1 MKLKASILLLFVA
14 FSLLSFGTEPLQTYQ
29 PQDDMPKYGKDSVKC
44 VANLSLYREFYKQ
57 WKQSGYKNS
66 AINDAS
72 KWWSWVFLHCPIA
85 SENIYVDGVRM
96 VDFKIKKAKDPELKS
111 KLIDTLMLIYDQR
124 IKYFPLHYRTKQPQV
139 GNILGRKGVDLY
151 EHRPEDYI
159 RVNEILK
166 ESIDLD
172 KEDASGPVYV
182 YYFRTLTKMAM
193 KGDTDTVA
201 VVEAYDRISDYIDQ
215 NIRKYAEK
223 GNEKEVEEYVNIQGN
238 IENTFEPFAQC
249 TDLVRIYKQKYDLD
263 PNNIDLLKKIVKLLD
278 KKSCIEDPLYFDA
291 TVSLYELDPSPESA
305 YLIGKMMLNQKRYTE
320 AIPYMQDA
328 TKMDNIEKVDDA
340 LIFLA
345 QTYRAIDNFPMARKY
360 ALEAA
365 KLNPEWGKPYAF
377 IGDLYVISANKCGDN
392 DLTKKVAYWAAIDK
406 YNKAK
411 AVEPEMTDEMN
422 ELIRRYSPYFPPAEV
437 LFFYNLEEGDT
448 YEVGCWIN
456 ETTIIRA
463 AK

>member
-1 MKLKASILLLFVA
+1 MKLKALIVLMFVG
-14 FSLLSFGTEPLQTYQ
+14 FSFISFGAKPLQTYH

-85 SENIYVDGVRM
+85 SENIYVDGVKM
-96 VDFKIKKAKDPELKS
+96 VEYRVKKEKDPELKS
-111 KLIDTLMLIYDQR
+111 KLIDTLMLVYDQR

-151 EHRPEDYI
+151 EHRPEAYVQ
-159 RVNEILK
+159 VNEILK

-172 KEDASGPVYV
+172 KADASGPVYV
-182 YYFRTLTKMAM
+182 YYFRTLTKMAK
-193 KGDTDTVA
+193 KGDVDTLA
-201 VVEAYDRISDYIDQ
+201 VVEAYDQISDYIDI

-223 GNEKEVEEYVNIQGN
+223 DNEKKVEEYVNIQGN

-249 TDLVRIYKQKYDLD
+249 ADLVRIYKQKYDLE
-263 PNNIDLLKKIVKLLD
+263 PNNINLLKKIVKLLD

-320 AIPYMQDA
+320 AIPYMEDA
-328 TKMDNIEKVDDA
+328 TKMENIEKVDDA

-345 QTYRAIDNFPMARKY
+345 QTYRAIDNFPMARLH

-365 KLNPEWGKPYAF
+365 KINPEWGRPYAF

-392 DLTKKVAYWAAIDK
+392 DLTKKVAYWAAVDK
-406 YNKAK
+406 YKKAK
-411 AVEPEMTDEMN
+411 AVEPELADEMN

-437 LFFYNLEEGDT
+437 LFFYNLQEGET
-448 YEVGCWIN
+448 YDIGCWIN
-456 ETTIIRA
+456 EKTIIRA

>member
-1 MKLKASILLLFVA
+1 MKLKALIILLFVG
-14 FSLLSFGTEPLQTYQ
+14 FSLLSSRAELLQTYQ
-29 PQDDMPKYGKDSVKC
+29 QQDDMPKYGKDSVKC

-96 VDFKIKKAKDPELKS
+96 VDFRIKKTKDPELK
-111 KLIDTLMLIYDQR
+111 KILLDTLMLIYDQR

-151 EHRPEDYI
+151 EHSPEEYV

-193 KGDTDTVA
+193 KGDTDTLA
-201 VVEAYDRISDYIDQ
+201 VVEAYDQLSDYIDQ
-215 NIRKYAEK
+215 NIKKYTEK

-291 TVSLYELDPSPESA
+291 TVSLYKLDPSPESA

-320 AIPYMQDA
+320 AIPYMEDA
-328 TKMDNIEKVDDA
+328 TKMDNPEKVDDA

-365 KLNPEWGKPYAF
+365 KINPEWGKPYAF
-377 IGDLYVISANKCGDN
+377 IGDLYVISAGKCGDN
-392 DLTKKVAYWAAIDK
+392 DLTKKVAYWAAVDK

-411 AVEPEMTDEMN
+411 AIDPEMTDEMN

>member
-1 MKLKASILLLFVA
+1 MKLKALLILLFVG
-14 FSLLSFGTEPLQTYQ
+14 FSLLSFGANPLQTYL

-96 VDFKIKKAKDPELKS
+96 VDFRIKKAKDPELKS
-111 KLIDTLMLIYDQR
+111 SLIDTLMQIYDQR

-151 EHRPEDYI
+151 EHRPEDYV

-172 KEDASGPVYV
+172 KEDASGPVFV

-193 KGDTDTVA
+193 KGDTDTLA
-201 VVEAYDRISDYIDQ
+201 VVEAYDRISDYLDQ

-223 GNEKEVEEYVNIQGN
+223 GNEKEVEEYLNIQGN

-249 TDLVRIYKQKYDLD
+249 ADLVRIYKQKYDLD

-291 TVSLYELDPSPESA
+291 TVSLYKLDPSPESA

-320 AIPYMQDA
+320 AIPYMEDA
-328 TKMDNIEKVDDA
+328 TKMENTEKVDDA

-365 KLNPEWGKPYAF
+365 KVNPDWGKPYAF
-377 IGDLYVISANKCGDN
+377 IGDLYVISASKCGDN
-392 DLTKKVAYWAAIDK
+392 DLTKKVAYWAAVDK

-411 AVEPEMTDEMN
+411 AVEPELTSEMN

>member
-1 MKLKASILLLFVA
+1 MKLKALIILLFVG
-14 FSLLSFGTEPLQTYQ
+14 FSLLSFGAEPLQTYL
-29 PQDDMPKYGKDSVKC
+29 PQDDLPKYGKDSVKC

-96 VDFKIKKAKDPELKS
+96 VDFRIKKTKDPELKK
-111 KLIDTLMLIYDQR
+111 KLLDTLMLVYDQR

-151 EHRPEDYI
+151 EHSPEEYV

-166 ESIDLD
+166 ESIELD

-193 KGDTDTVA
+193 KGDTDTIA
-201 VVEAYDRISDYIDQ
+201 VVEAYDQLSDYIDQ
-215 NIRKYAEK
+215 NIKKYAEK

-249 TDLVRIYKQKYDLD
+249 TDLVRIYKQKYDVD

-278 KKSCIEDPLYFDA
+278 KKNCIEDPLYFDA
-291 TVSLYELDPSPESA
+291 TVSLYKLDPSPESA

-320 AIPYMQDA
+320 AIPYMEDA
-328 TKMDNIEKVDDA
+328 TKMDNPEKVDDA

-365 KLNPEWGKPYAF
+365 KINPEWGKPYAF

-392 DLTKKVAYWAAIDK
+392 DLTKKVAYWAAVDK

-411 AVEPEMTDEMN
+411 AVEPDLTDEMN

-448 YEVGCWIN
+448 YEIGCWIN

>member
-1 MKLKASILLLFVA
+1 MKLKASIILLFVS
-14 FSLLSFGTEPLQTYQ
+14 FSLVSFGTKPLQTYL

-96 VDFKIKKAKDPELKS
+96 VDFRIKKTKDPELKN

-124 IKYFPLHYRTKQPQV
+124 IQYFPLHYKTKQPQV

-151 EHRPEDYI
+151 EHRPDAYVQ
-159 RVNEILK
+159 VNEILK
-166 ESIDLD
+166 ESIELD

-193 KGDTDTVA
+193 KGDIDTLA
-201 VVEAYDRISDYIDQ
+201 VVEAYDQISEYIDM

-249 TDLVRIYKQKYDLD
+249 TDLVRIYKQKYDLEPD
-263 PNNIDLLKKIVKLLD
+263 NPVLLRKIVKLLD
-278 KKSCIEDPLYFDA
+278 KKNCIEDPLYFDA
-291 TVSLYELDPSPESA
+291 TVSLYKVDPSPESA

-320 AIPYMQDA
+320 AIPYMEDA
-328 TKMDNIEKVDDA
+328 TKMDNTEKVDDA

-345 QTYRAIDNFPMARKY
+345 QTYRALDNFPMARKY

-365 KLNPEWGKPYAF
+365 KINPEWGRPYAF
-377 IGDLYVISANKCGDN
+377 IGDLYIISANKCGDN
-392 DLTKKVAYWAAIDK
+392 DLTKKVAYWAAVDK
-406 YNKAK
+406 YKKAK
-411 AVEPEMTDEMN
+411 DIEPELSGEMN
-422 ELIRRYSPYFPPAEV
+422 ELINRYSPYFPPTEV
-437 LFFYNLEEGDT
+437 LFFYNLHEGDT
-448 YEVGCWIN
+448 YDVGCWIN
-456 ETTIIRA
+456 EKTIIRA

>member
-1 MKLKASILLLFVA
+1 MKLKASIILLFVG
-14 FSLLSFGTEPLQTYQ
+14 FSLLSFGTEPLQTFR

-66 AINDAS
+66 AINDAT

-96 VDFKIKKAKDPELKS
+96 VDFRIKKTKDPELKS
-111 KLIDTLMLIYDQR
+111 KLTDTLMLIYDQR

-139 GNILGRKGVDLY
+139 GKILGRKGVDLY
-151 EHRPEDYI
+151 EHRPENYV

-201 VVEAYDRISDYIDQ
+201 VVEAYDRISDYIDL
-215 NIRKYAEK
+215 NIKKYAEK
-223 GNEKEVEEYVNIQGN
+223 GNEKKVEEYVNIQGN

-249 TDLVRIYKQKYDLD
+249 NDLVRIYKQKYDLD

-291 TVSLYELDPSPESA
+291 TVSLYDLDPSPESA

-320 AIPYMQDA
+320 AIPYMEDA
-328 TKMDNIEKVDDA
+328 TEMDNIEKVDDA

-365 KLNPEWGKPYAF
+365 KLNPNWGKPYAF

-411 AVEPEMTDEMN
+411 AVDPEMTSEMN
-422 ELIRRYSPYFPPAEV
+422 ELIRRYRPYFPPAEV
-437 LFFYNLEEGDT
+437 LFFYNLEEGDA

>member
-1 MKLKASILLLFVA
+1 MKLKALITLLFVG
-14 FSLLSFGTEPLQTYQ
+14 FSLLSFGAEPLQTYQ
-29 PQDDMPKYGKDSVKC
+29 PQDDLPKYGKDSVKC

-57 WKQSGYKNS
+57 WKQSGYKNN

-96 VDFKIKKAKDPELKS
+96 VDFRIKKTKDPELK
-111 KLIDTLMLIYDQR
+111 KQLLDTLMLVYDQR
-124 IKYFPLHYRTKQPQV
+124 IKYFPLHYRTKQPQI

-151 EHRPEDYI
+151 EHNPEEYV

-166 ESIDLD
+166 ESIELD

-193 KGDTDTVA
+193 KGDTDTIA
-201 VVEAYDRISDYIDQ
+201 VVEAYDQLSDYIDQ
-215 NIRKYAEK
+215 NIRKYTEK

-249 TDLVRIYKQKYDLD
+249 TDLVRIYKQKYDVD

-278 KKSCIEDPLYFDA
+278 KKNCIEDPLYFDA
-291 TVSLYELDPSPESA
+291 IVSLYELEPSPESA

-320 AIPYMQDA
+320 AIPYMEDA
-328 TKMDNIEKVDDA
+328 TKMDNPEKVDDA

-365 KLNPEWGKPYAF
+365 KVNPGWGKPYAF
-377 IGDLYVISANKCGDN
+377 IGDLYVISANSCGDN
-392 DLTKKVAYWAAIDK
+392 DLTKKVAYWAAVDK

-411 AVEPEMTDEMN
+411 AIEPDMTDEMN

-448 YEVGCWIN
+448 YEIGCWIN
-456 ETTIIRA
+456 EKTIIRA